1 MDTQT
6 IQDDEIDLISLF
18 FYVLARWK
26 SILVVTLA
34 VALLGCG
41 YAQLSHSEGSTY
53 TLTDVYYVSPNYAKV
68 VEMDGEDA
76 MYIQDNGNTF
86 SLYYQKY
93 ASDLAIYQQIS
104 PELGMPAQALRG
116 MVKIEEVDNNAFSIS
131 ASHED
136 AETARR
142 LLAALGGQLMQLHEK
157 WNAQLTEHQLTLVM
171 ETSDVTEGKAA
182 ATAKWSGIG
191 ALVGFVIMVGIYC
204 VKALMSGQVYAL
216 SDLASQCQLPIL
228 GSMMADGRKL
238 DAVARGIRRA
248 QRRLTE
254 NTPENERFLAQNI
267 RNHAGNARN
276 ILVCSDI
283 STRENER
290 LVHAVEG
297 KLPELHFTVG
307 GNLLADADTLQAL
320 PQCDAV
326 LLTVTLEKSHISDVR
341 QALALIQNSQKP
353 VVGWIAIE

>member
-1 MDTQT
+1 MNTQT
-6 IQDDEIDLISLF
+6 IQEDEIDLISLF

-26 SILVVTLA
+26 SILVVTLVA
-34 VALLGCG
+34 ALLGCG
-41 YAQLSHSEGSTY
+41 FAQLSPSEGSMH

-68 VEMDGEDA
+68 VEIDGEDA
-76 MYIQDNGNTF
+76 VHIQNNGNTF

-93 ASDLAIYQQIS
+93 ASDLAVYQQIS
-104 PELGMPAQALRG
+104 PELGLPAEALRG
-116 MVKIEEVDNNAFSIS
+116 MVKIEKVDDNAFSIS
-131 ASHED
+131 ASHAD

-142 LLAALGGQLMQLHEK
+142 LLAALEEQLMQLHEK
-157 WNAQLTEHQLTLVM
+157 WNAQLTEHQLTLAM
-171 ETSDVTEGKAA
+171 ETSDVTEGKAV

-204 VKALMSGQVYAL
+204 VKALMSGQVYAV
-216 SDLASQCQLPIL
+216 SDLASQCQFPLL
-228 GSMMADGRKL
+228 GSRIADGRKL
-238 DAVARGIRRA
+238 DAAARGLRRA

-267 RNHAGNARN
+267 RNHAGDARN

-283 STRENER
+283 STDENQR
-290 LVHAVEG
+290 LVHAVEE

-326 LLTVTLEKSHISDVR
+326 LLTVTLEKSHVPDVR

-353 VVGWIAIE
+353 VLGWIAIE

>member
-41 YAQLSHSEGSTY
+41 YAQLSHSEAH

-68 VEMDGEDA
+68 VEMDGEDTV
-76 MYIQDNGNTF
+76 YIQNNGNTF

-116 MVKIEEVDNNAFSIS
+116 MVKIERVDNNAFSIS

-182 ATAKWSGIG
+182 ATAKWCGIG

-290 LVHAVEG
+290 LIHAVEG
-297 KLPELHFTVG
+297 KLPELHFAVG

-326 LLTVTLEKSHISDVR
+326 LLTVTLEKSHVSDVR